1 MLYFGSIASGRDEL
15 HSYDL
20 TRGRE
25 YRLSTSK
32 YGSFMPSPK
41 DSTTLIATSYSREG
55 YLPVVQSTEGA
66 VEQPYAPHPP
76 KILLPE
82 IKEWDVVN
90 LDTVRFDSAI
100 KDSIV
105 SRTPPRRFKRFAHT
119 FNIHSWA
126 PASYDPYEL
135 VEESRISF
143 NLGATILSQNIL
155 STMEGFLTWGWNR
168 DEGSVFKG
176 MIRYNGLGVNL
187 WVKGTYGGTQN
198 IHTVYRWDAEKSE
211 LVFPEAPKRGKYYA
225 IGAGATLPLMFQH
238 GYHTSQLS
246 LTASWDF
253 SNGMVANVDRLIFDG
268 GKIQN
273 FETIGYTEGVHL
285 LQTGITYQNTVRQAH
300 RDFLPPWGV
309 VASVSY
315 ALNPTTNDFGHLAV
329 AYAKLYT
336 PGFAKH
342 HSLSLAASYQTS
354 LGGFYSPTVRS
365 GLAFK
370 STRLLPRGFSSYDIE
385 NDNYVATSLNYQ
397 LPLWYPDGGWR
408 GVIYFKRLRLNIGG
422 DYASFRRMCAVDSQG
437 AIKYRREHIWSY
449 GGDITADLNLF
460 GMPQAATIAAT
471 LSLYYKQSPYNPK
484 TDGKMYVSFGIG
496 LPF

>member
-1 MLYFGSIASGRDEL
+1 M
-15 HSYDL
+15 
-20 TRGRE
+20 
-25 YRLSTSK
+25 
-32 YGSFMPSPK
+32 
-41 DSTTLIATSYSREG
+41 
-55 YLPVVQSTEGA
+55 
-66 VEQPYAPHPP
+66 
-76 KILLPE
+76 
-82 IKEWDVVN
+82 VN

-105 SRTPPRRFKRFAHT
+105 SRTPPRRFKRFAHA

-300 RDFLPPWGV
+300 RDFLPSWGV